1 MYVMLNIIDIE
12 DKIPDITK
20 LATKTALNAKINEV
34 KNKIANI
41 TNSVTYSF
49 SYAVEN
55 KIPDHSECIHTPE
68 FNKLGAE
75 FFFARLKQA
84 HLTTKGDIAYLVKKT
99 DFDNKPKK

>member
-1 MYVMLNIIDIE
+1 M
-12 DKIPDITK
+12 
-20 LATKTALNAKINEV
+20 

-41 TNSVTYSF
+41 TSSAAYGC

-75 FFFARLKQA
+75 IFFARLKQA
-84 HLTTKGDIAYLVKKT
+84 RLTTKGDIANLVKKA